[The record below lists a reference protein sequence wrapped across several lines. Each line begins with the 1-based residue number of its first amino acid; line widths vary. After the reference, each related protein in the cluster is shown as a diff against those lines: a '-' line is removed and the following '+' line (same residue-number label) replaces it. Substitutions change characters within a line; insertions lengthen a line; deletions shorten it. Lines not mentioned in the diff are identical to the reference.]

1 MSVAVFKQTLWSKK
15 IQNALDTLTG
25 LRTHCDYQFD
35 GEIKAGNKLKI
46 TGSVAPTI
54 GTYVPGTDIEI
65 ENVDGNDQ
73 ELVIDQFRYFARYFD
88 NVDKAQS
95 IPGVL
100 ENDSK
105 ECAKYL
111 HEEGDKYV
119 AKIMK
124 TEIEKTDSKIKKGT
138 PITPSKSNVVPAV
151 EDGLVSLYEHNVKPT
166 DEIYGEFS
174 PKFYSSIRQALTEVL
189 TNNVELAKKGAVG
202 KYNNILVCIE
212 NLLPINTEN
221 KVKYN
226 ILRTSKAVAF
236 AGQVDTVKAI
246 EKEKGFGDIVKGL
259 YVFGAKV
266 VRPEQIY
273 AILETITVPTQ
284 QTTQPEG

>member
-1 MSVAVFKQTLWSKK
+1 MSVAVFKPTLWSTK
-15 IQNALDTLTG
+15 IQNALETLTG
-25 LRTHCDYQFD
+25 LRTHCDYQF
-35 GEIKAGNKLKI
+35 EKELIKAGNKLKI

-54 GTYVPGTDIEI
+54 GTYVPGTDINI

-73 ELVIDQFRYFARYFD
+73 ELVIDQFKYFARYFD

-105 ECAKYL
+105 ECARYL

-119 AKIMK
+119 ASILKAAITAGSVAK
-124 TEIEKTDSKIKKGT
+124 SASA
-138 PITPSKSNVVPAV
+138 ITPSKTNVVEAV
-151 EDGLVSLYEHNVKPT
+151 ENGLVALYERNVKPT
-166 DEIYGEFS
+166 DELYGEFS
-174 PKFYSSIRQALTEVL
+174 PKFYSMLRQSLTEVL

-202 KYNNILVCIE
+202 KYNNVMVCIE
-212 NLLPINTEN
+212 NLLPTADT
-221 KVKYN
+221 VRYN
-226 ILRTSKAVAF
+226 FIRTSKAVAF
-236 AGQVDTVKAI
+236 AGQIDTVKAI

-266 VRPEQIY
+266 VRPEQAY
-273 AILETITVPTQ
+273 AIQETI
-284 QTTQPEG
+284 

>member
-1 MSVAVFKQTLWSKK
+1 MSVAVFKPTIWSNK
-15 IQNALDTLTG
+15 IQNALETLTG
-25 LRTHCDYQFD
+25 LRTHCDYEF
-35 GEIKAGNKLKI
+35 EKELIKAGNKLKI

-54 GTYVPGTDIEI
+54 GTYVPGTDINI

-73 ELVIDQFRYFARYFD
+73 ELVIDQFKYFARYFD

-105 ECAKYL
+105 ECARYL

-119 AKIMK
+119 ASIIK
-124 TEIEKTDSKIKKGT
+124 TEIEKTGSTVAKGSAF
-138 PITPSKSNVVPAV
+138 TPSKTNAV
-151 EDGLVSLYEHNVKPT
+151 EKVEEGLVALYENNVKAT
-166 DEIYGEFS
+166 DELYGEFS
-174 PKFYSSIRQALTEVL
+174 PKMYSFLRQSLTEVL

-202 KYNNILVCIE
+202 KYNNIMVCIE
-212 NLLPINTEN
+212 NLLPTNTTSH
-221 KVKYN
+221 VRYN
-226 ILRTSKAVAF
+226 IIRTSKAVAF
-236 AGQVDTVKAI
+236 AGQIDQVKAV

-259 YVFGAKV
+259 YVYGAKV

-273 AILETITVPTQ
+273 ALLETIPA
-284 QTTQPEG
+284 

>member
-46 TGSVAPTI
+46 TGSVKPTI
-54 GTYVPGTDIEI
+54 GTYVPGTDITI

-73 ELVIDQFRYFARYFD
+73 ELVIDQFKYFARYFD

-95 IPGVL
+95 IPGVM
-100 ENDSK
+100 ENDAK

-119 AKIMK
+119 AKI
-124 TEIEKTDSKIKKGT
+124 IKDAAEEEDTVIAQGT
-138 PITPSKSNVVPAV
+138 AITPSKTTVIPAV
-151 EDGLVSLYEHNVKPT
+151 EEGLVALYEKNVNPT
-166 DEIYGEFS
+166 SELYGEFS
-174 PKFYSSIRQALTEVL
+174 PKMYSFLRQALTETL

-202 KYNNILVCIE
+202 KYNNVLVCIE
-212 NLLPINTEN
+212 NLLPENTTK

-226 ILRTSKAVAF
+226 IIRTSKAVAF
-236 AGQVDTVKAI
+236 AGQVDTVKAV

-259 YVFGAKV
+259 YVFGAKI
-266 VRPEQIY
+266 VRPEEIY
-273 AILETITVPTQ
+273 LILETI
-284 QTTQPEG
+284 PEVA

>member
-46 TGSVAPTI
+46 TGSVKPTI
-54 GTYVPGTDIEI
+54 GTYVPGTDITI

-73 ELVIDQFRYFARYFD
+73 ELVIDQFKYFARYFD

-95 IPGVL
+95 IPGVM
-100 ENDSK
+100 ENDAK

-119 AKIMK
+119 AKI
-124 TEIEKTDSKIKKGT
+124 IKDAAEASSGKLAQGT
-138 PITPSKSNVVPAV
+138 AITPSKTTVIPAI
-151 EDGLVSLYEHNVKPT
+151 EEGLVALYEKNVNPT
-166 DEIYGEFS
+166 SELYGEFS
-174 PKFYSSIRQALTEVL
+174 PKMYSFIRQALTETL

-202 KYNNILVCIE
+202 KYNNVLVCIE
-212 NLLPINTEN
+212 NLLPENTTK

-226 ILRTSKAVAF
+226 IIRTSKAVAF
-236 AGQVDTVKAI
+236 AGQVDTVKAV

-259 YVFGAKV
+259 YVFGAKI
-266 VRPEQIY
+266 VRPEEIY
-273 AILETITVPTQ
+273 LILETIPT
-284 QTTQPEG
+284 TTSGVGG

>member
-15 IQNALDTLTG
+15 IQNALETLTG
-25 LRTHCDYQFD
+25 LRTHSDYEYE

-54 GTYVPGTDIEI
+54 GTYVPGKDIDI

-73 ELVIDQFRYFARYFD
+73 ELVIDQFKYFARYYD

-95 IPGVL
+95 ISGVL
-100 ENDSK
+100 ENDAK
-105 ECAKYL
+105 ECARCL

-119 AKIMK
+119 ASI
-124 TEIEKTDSKIKKGT
+124 IKAGIDDTSIAKSESA
-138 PITPSKSNVVPAV
+138 ITPNKSNVVSAV
-151 EDGLVSLYEHNVKPT
+151 EDGLAEL
-166 DEIYGEFS
+166 YGEFS
-174 PKFYSSIRQALTEVL
+174 PKFYSSLRQSLTEVL

-202 KYNNILVCIE
+202 KYNNIMVCIE
-212 NLLPINTEN
+212 NLLPKDEG
-221 KVKYN
+221 VRYN
-226 ILRTSKAVAF
+226 IIRTSKAVAF
-236 AGQVDTVKAI
+236 AGQIDTVKAT

-273 AILETITVPTQ
+273 AIQETISA
-284 QTTQPEG
+284 

>member
-15 IQNALDTLTG
+15 IQNALNTLTG
-25 LRTHCDYQFD
+25 LRTHCDYQFE

-54 GTYVPGTDIEI
+54 GTYVPGTDITI

-73 ELVIDQFRYFARYFD
+73 ELVIDQFKYFARYFD

-119 AKIMK
+119 ASILKAGVEDESIAK
-124 TEIEKTDSKIKKGT
+124 SESA
-138 PITPSKSNVVPAV
+138 ITPNKSNVVTAV
-151 EDGLVSLYEHNVKPT
+151 EDGLVALYEKNVKPT
-166 DEIYGEFS
+166 DELYGEFS
-174 PKFYSSIRQALTEVL
+174 PKFYSALRQSLTEVL

-202 KYNNILVCIE
+202 KYNNIMVCIE
-212 NLLPINTEN
+212 NLLPTNGTT
-221 KVKYN
+221 KYN
-226 ILRTSKAVAF
+226 FIRTSKAVAF
-236 AGQVDTVKAI
+236 AGQVDTVKAV
-246 EKEKGFGDIVKGL
+246 EKEKGFGDIIKGL

-266 VRPEQIY
+266 VRPEQAY
-273 AILETITVPTQ
+273 AIQETI
-284 QTTQPEG
+284 PEA

>member
-25 LRTHCDYQFD
+25 LRTHCDYQFE

-54 GTYVPGTDIEI
+54 GTYVPGTDINI
-65 ENVDGNDQ
+65 ENVDGVDQ
-73 ELVIDQFRYFARYFD
+73 ELVIDQFKYFARYFD

-100 ENDSK
+100 ENDTR
-105 ECAKYL
+105 ECAKSL

-119 AKIMK
+119 ASIIKA
-124 TEIEKTDSKIKKGT
+124 EIEKTGSTVAKGAAF
-138 PITPSKSNVVPAV
+138 TPSKTNAV
-151 EDGLVSLYEHNVKPT
+151 EKVEEGLVALYTNNVKPT
-166 DEIYGEFS
+166 DDLYGEFS
-174 PKFYSSIRQALTEVL
+174 PKMYSFLRQALTETL
-189 TNNVELAKKGAVG
+189 TNNVDLAKKGAVG
-202 KYNNILVCIE
+202 KYNNVMVCIE
-212 NLLPINTEN
+212 NLLPVNTTDH
-221 KVKYN
+221 VRYN
-226 ILRTSKAVAF
+226 IIRTSKAVAF

-259 YVFGAKV
+259 YVYGAKV

-273 AILETITVPTQ
+273 ALLETIPA
-284 QTTQPEG
+284 

>member
-15 IQNALDTLTG
+15 IQNALNTLTG
-25 LRTHCDYQFD
+25 LRTHCDFQFE

-46 TGSVAPTI
+46 TGSVKPTI
-54 GTYVPGTDIEI
+54 GTYVPGTDINI

-73 ELVIDQFRYFARYFD
+73 ELVIDQFKYFARYFD

-95 IPGVL
+95 IPGVM
-100 ENDSK
+100 ENDAK

-119 AKIMK
+119 ASIIKA
-124 TEIEKTDSKIKKGT
+124 EIEKSGSTVAKGT
-138 PITPSKSNVVPAV
+138 AITPSKSNVVDAV
-151 EDGLVSLYEHNVKPT
+151 ESGLVALYEKNVNPT
-166 DEIYGEFS
+166 TELYGEFS
-174 PKFYSSIRQALTEVL
+174 PRFYSFLRQSLTEVL

-202 KYNNILVCIE
+202 KYNNVMVCIE
-212 NLLPINTEN
+212 NLLPVNTTS
-221 KVKYN
+221 KVRYN
-226 ILRTSKAVAF
+226 IIRTSKAVAF
-236 AGQVDTVKAI
+236 AGQVDTVKAV

-266 VRPEQIY
+266 VRPEEIY
-273 AILETITVPTQ
+273 AILETVVA
-284 QTTQPEG
+284 

>member
-25 LRTHCDYQFD
+25 LRTHCDYQFE

-54 GTYVPGTDIEI
+54 GTYVPGTDITI
-65 ENVDGNDQ
+65 ENVEGNDQ
-73 ELVIDQFRYFARYFD
+73 ELVIDQFKYFARYFD

-119 AKIMK
+119 ASILKAGV
-124 TEIEKTDSKIKKGT
+124 EAGT
-138 PITPSKSNVVPAV
+138 IAKSASAITPSKTNVVGAV
-151 EDGLVSLYEHNVKPT
+151 EDGLVALYEKNVKPT
-166 DEIYGEFS
+166 DELYGEFS
-174 PKFYSSIRQALTEVL
+174 PKFYSMLRQSLTEVL

-202 KYNNILVCIE
+202 KYNNVMVCIE
-212 NLLPINTEN
+212 NLLPTTES
-221 KVKYN
+221 VKYN
-226 ILRTSKAVAF
+226 FIRTSKAVAF

-266 VRPEQIY
+266 VRPEQAY
-273 AILETITVPTQ
+273 AIQETI
-284 QTTQPEG
+284 

>member
-25 LRTHCDYQFD
+25 LRTHCDYQFE

-54 GTYVPGTDIEI
+54 GTYVPGTDINI
-65 ENVDGNDQ
+65 ENVDGVDQ
-73 ELVIDQFRYFARYFD
+73 ELVIDQFKYFARYFD

-100 ENDSK
+100 ENDTR
-105 ECAKYL
+105 ECAKSL

-119 AKIMK
+119 ASVIKA
-124 TEIEKTDSKIKKGT
+124 EIEKTGSTVAKGT
-138 PITPSKSNVVPAV
+138 AFTPSKTNAV
-151 EDGLVSLYEHNVKPT
+151 EKVEEGLVALYTNNVKPT
-166 DEIYGEFS
+166 DDLYGEFS
-174 PKFYSSIRQALTEVL
+174 PKMYSFLRQALTETL
-189 TNNVELAKKGAVG
+189 TNNVDLAKKGAVG
-202 KYNNILVCIE
+202 KYNNIMVCIE
-212 NLLPINTEN
+212 NLLPVNTTEH
-221 KVKYN
+221 VRYN
-226 ILRTSKAVAF
+226 IIRTSKAVAF

-259 YVFGAKV
+259 YVYGAKV

-273 AILETITVPTQ
+273 ALLETIPA
-284 QTTQPEG
+284 

>member
-25 LRTHCDYQFD
+25 LRTHCDYQFE

-54 GTYVPGTDIEI
+54 GTYVPGTDINI
-65 ENVDGNDQ
+65 ENVDGVDQ
-73 ELVIDQFRYFARYFD
+73 ELVIDQFKYFARYFD

-95 IPGVL
+95 LPGVL
-100 ENDSK
+100 ENDTR
-105 ECAKYL
+105 ECAKSL

-119 AKIMK
+119 ASVIKA
-124 TEIEKTDSKIKKGT
+124 EIEKTGSTVAKGT
-138 PITPSKSNVVPAV
+138 AFTPSKTNAV
-151 EDGLVSLYEHNVKPT
+151 EKVEEGLVALYTNNVKPT
-166 DEIYGEFS
+166 DDLYGEFS
-174 PKFYSSIRQALTEVL
+174 PKMYSFLRQALTETL
-189 TNNVELAKKGAVG
+189 TNNVDLAKKGAVG
-202 KYNNILVCIE
+202 KYNNIMVCIE
-212 NLLPINTEN
+212 NLLPVNTTN
-221 KVKYN
+221 HVRYN
-226 ILRTSKAVAF
+226 IIRTSKAVAF

-273 AILETITVPTQ
+273 ALQETIPA
-284 QTTQPEG
+284 

>member
-15 IQNALDTLTG
+15 IQNALNTLTG
-25 LRTHCDYQFD
+25 LRTHSDYEFE

-54 GTYVPGTDIEI
+54 GTYVPGTDITI

-73 ELVIDQFRYFARYFD
+73 ELVIDQFKYFARYFD

-95 IPGVL
+95 IPGVM
-100 ENDSK
+100 ENDAK
-105 ECAKYL
+105 ECARYL

-119 AKIMK
+119 AEVMK
-124 TEIEKTDSKIKKGT
+124 AEIEKTGSTVKKGSAF
-138 PITPSKSNVVPAV
+138 TPSKTNIV
-151 EDGLVSLYEHNVKPT
+151 EEVEKGLVALYENNVKPT
-166 DEIYGEFS
+166 SELYGEFS
-174 PKFYSSIRQALTEVL
+174 PKVYSFLRQSLTEVL

-202 KYNNILVCIE
+202 KYNNVLVCIE
-212 NLLPINTEN
+212 NLLPTNTTS
-221 KVKYN
+221 KVRYN
-226 ILRTSKAVAF
+226 MIRTSKAVAF
-236 AGQVDTVKAI
+236 AGQVDQVKAV

-266 VRPEQIY
+266 VRPEQMY
-273 AILETITVPTQ
+273 AMLETIA
-284 QTTQPEG
+284 

>member
-25 LRTHCDYQFD
+25 LRTHCDYQFE

-54 GTYVPGTDIEI
+54 GTYVPGTDINI
-65 ENVDGNDQ
+65 ENVDGVDQ
-73 ELVIDQFRYFARYFD
+73 ELVIDQFKYFARYFD

-100 ENDSK
+100 ENDTR
-105 ECAKYL
+105 ECAKSL

-119 AKIMK
+119 ASVIKA
-124 TEIEKTDSKIKKGT
+124 EIEKTGSTVAKGT
-138 PITPSKSNVVPAV
+138 AFTPSKTNAV
-151 EDGLVSLYEHNVKPT
+151 EKVEEGLVALYTNNVKPT
-166 DEIYGEFS
+166 DDLYGEFS
-174 PKFYSSIRQALTEVL
+174 PKMYSFLRQALTETL
-189 TNNVELAKKGAVG
+189 TNNVDLAKKGAVG
-202 KYNNILVCIE
+202 KYNNIMVCIE
-212 NLLPINTEN
+212 NLLPVNTTN
-221 KVKYN
+221 HVRYN
-226 ILRTSKAVAF
+226 IIRTSKAVAF

-259 YVFGAKV
+259 YVYGAKV

-273 AILETITVPTQ
+273 ALLETIPA
-284 QTTQPEG
+284 

>member
-15 IQNALDTLTG
+15 IQNALDTITG
-25 LRTHCDYQFD
+25 LRTHCDYQYD

-54 GTYVPGTDIEI
+54 GTYVPGTDITI

-73 ELVIDQFRYFARYFD
+73 ELVIDQFKYFARYFD

-100 ENDSK
+100 ENDAK
-105 ECAKYL
+105 ECAKSL

-119 AKIMK
+119 ASLIKAGVEA
-124 TEIEKTDSKIKKGT
+124 TTDPIAQSASA
-138 PITPSKSNVVPAV
+138 ITPTKTNVIGAV
-151 EDGLVSLYEHNVKPT
+151 EDGLVALYEKNVKPT

-174 PKFYSSIRQALTEVL
+174 PKFYSMLRQSLTEVL

-212 NLLPINTEN
+212 NLLPTKSTTANSVTTT
-221 KVKYN
+221 VRYN
-226 ILRTSKAVAF
+226 VLRTSKAIAF
-236 AGQVDTVKAI
+236 AGQVDTVKAV
-246 EKEKGFGDIVKGL
+246 EKEKGFGDIIKGL
-259 YVFGAKV
+259 YVFGAKI

-273 AILETITVPTQ
+273 AIKETVA
-284 QTTQPEG
+284 

>member
-25 LRTHCDYQFD
+25 LRTHCDYQFE

-54 GTYVPGTDIEI
+54 GTYVPGTDITI
-65 ENVDGNDQ
+65 ENVEGNDQ
-73 ELVIDQFRYFARYFD
+73 ELVIDQFKYFARYFD

-105 ECAKYL
+105 ECARYL

-119 AKIMK
+119 ASILKAGV
-124 TEIEKTDSKIKKGT
+124 EAGT
-138 PITPSKSNVVPAV
+138 IAKSASAITPSKTNVVGAV
-151 EDGLVSLYEHNVKPT
+151 EDGLVALYEKNVKPT
-166 DEIYGEFS
+166 DELYGEFS
-174 PKFYSSIRQALTEVL
+174 PKFYSMLRQSLTEVL

-202 KYNNILVCIE
+202 KYNNVMVCIE
-212 NLLPINTEN
+212 NLLPTTDS
-221 KVKYN
+221 VKYN
-226 ILRTSKAVAF
+226 FIRTSKAVAF

-266 VRPEQIY
+266 VRPEQAY
-273 AILETITVPTQ
+273 AIQESI
-284 QTTQPEG
+284 

>member
-1 MSVAVFKQTLWSKK
+1 MSVAVFKPTLWSNK
-15 IQNALDTLTG
+15 IQNALETLTG
-25 LRTHCDYQFD
+25 LRTHCDYEF
-35 GEIKAGNKLKI
+35 EKELIKAGNKLKI

-54 GTYVPGTDIEI
+54 GTYVPGTDIDI

-73 ELVIDQFRYFARYFD
+73 ELVIDQFKYFARYFD

-105 ECAKYL
+105 ECARYL

-119 AKIMK
+119 ASIIK
-124 TEIEKTDSKIKKGT
+124 TEIEKASSNVKKGT
-138 PITPSKSNVVPAV
+138 GFTPSKTNIV
-151 EDGLVSLYEHNVKPT
+151 EKVEEGLVALYENNVKPT
-166 DEIYGEFS
+166 DELYGEFS
-174 PKFYSSIRQALTEVL
+174 PKVYSFLRQSLTEVL

-202 KYNNILVCIE
+202 KYNNVMVCIE
-212 NLLPINTEN
+212 NLLPKSTDG
-221 KVKYN
+221 KSRYN
-226 ILRTSKAVAF
+226 IIRTSKAVAF
-236 AGQVDTVKAI
+236 AGQIDQVKAV

-259 YVFGAKV
+259 YVYGAKV

-273 AILETITVPTQ
+273 ALLETISA
-284 QTTQPEG
+284 

>member
-1 MSVAVFKQTLWSKK
+1 MSVAVFKPTLWSTK
-15 IQNALDTLTG
+15 IQNALETLTG
-25 LRTHCDYQFD
+25 LRTHCDYEF
-35 GEIKAGNKLKI
+35 EKELIKAGNKLKI

-54 GTYVPGTDIEI
+54 GTYVPGTDIDI

-73 ELVIDQFRYFARYFD
+73 ELVIDQFKYFARYFD

-105 ECAKYL
+105 ECARYL

-119 AKIMK
+119 ASILKAGV
-124 TEIEKTDSKIKKGT
+124 DDGT
-138 PITPSKSNVVPAV
+138 IAKSATAITPSKTNVVGAV
-151 EDGLVSLYEHNVKPT
+151 EDGLVALYEKNVKPT
-166 DEIYGEFS
+166 DELYGEFS
-174 PKFYSSIRQALTEVL
+174 PKFYSMLRQSLTEVL

-202 KYNNILVCIE
+202 KYNNVMVCIE
-212 NLLPINTEN
+212 NLLPITEN
-221 KVKYN
+221 VKYN
-226 ILRTSKAVAF
+226 FIRTSKAVAF
-236 AGQVDTVKAI
+236 AGQIDQVKAV

-266 VRPEQIY
+266 VRPEQAY
-273 AILETITVPTQ
+273 AIQEAIA
-284 QTTQPEG
+284 

>member
-54 GTYVPGTDIEI
+54 GTYVPGTDINI
-65 ENVDGNDQ
+65 ENVDGVDQ
-73 ELVIDQFRYFARYFD
+73 ELVIDQFKYFARYFD

-100 ENDSK
+100 ENDTR
-105 ECAKYL
+105 ECAKSL

-119 AKIMK
+119 ASVIKA
-124 TEIEKTDSKIKKGT
+124 EIEKTGSTVAKGT
-138 PITPSKSNVVPAV
+138 AFTPSKTNAV
-151 EDGLVSLYEHNVKPT
+151 EKVEEGLVALYTNNVKPT
-166 DEIYGEFS
+166 DDLYGEFS
-174 PKFYSSIRQALTEVL
+174 PKMYSFLRQALTETL
-189 TNNVELAKKGAVG
+189 TNNVDLAKKGAVG
-202 KYNNILVCIE
+202 KYNNIMVCIE
-212 NLLPINTEN
+212 NLLPVNTTDH
-221 KVKYN
+221 VRYN
-226 ILRTSKAVAF
+226 IIRTSKAVAF

-259 YVFGAKV
+259 YVYGAKV

-273 AILETITVPTQ
+273 ALLETIPA
-284 QTTQPEG
+284 

>member
-25 LRTHCDYQFD
+25 LRTHCDYQFE

-54 GTYVPGTDIEI
+54 GTYVPGTDITI
-65 ENVDGNDQ
+65 ENVEGNDQ
-73 ELVIDQFRYFARYFD
+73 ELVIDQFKYFARYFD

-105 ECAKYL
+105 ECAKLL

-119 AKIMK
+119 ASILKA
-124 TEIEKTDSKIKKGT
+124 G
-138 PITPSKSNVVPAV
+138 V
-151 EDGLVSLYEHNVKPT
+151 EDGTIAKSASAIAPNKTNVVGAVEEGLVALYEKNVRPT
-166 DEIYGEFS
+166 DELYGEFS
-174 PKFYSSIRQALTEVL
+174 PKFYSMLRQSLTEVL

-202 KYNNILVCIE
+202 KYNNVMVCIE
-212 NLLPINTEN
+212 NLLPTAEG
-221 KVKYN
+221 VKYN
-226 ILRTSKAVAF
+226 FIRTSKAVAF

-266 VRPEQIY
+266 VRPEQAY
-273 AILETITVPTQ
+273 AIQETI
-284 QTTQPEG
+284 

>member
-1 MSVAVFKQTLWSKK
+1 MSVAVFKPTLWSNK
-15 IQNALDTLTG
+15 IQNALETLTG
-25 LRTHCDYQFD
+25 LRTHCDYEF
-35 GEIKAGNKLKI
+35 EKELVKAGNKLKI

-54 GTYVPGTDIEI
+54 GTYVPGTDIDI

-73 ELVIDQFRYFARYFD
+73 ELVIDQFKYFARYFD

-105 ECAKYL
+105 ECARYL

-119 AKIMK
+119 ASILKAGVEDGKIAK
-124 TEIEKTDSKIKKGT
+124 SSTAIA
-138 PITPSKSNVVPAV
+138 PSKTNVVGAV
-151 EDGLVSLYEHNVKPT
+151 EDGLVALYEKNVKPT
-166 DEIYGEFS
+166 DELYGEFS
-174 PKFYSSIRQALTEVL
+174 PKFYSMLRQSLTEVL

-202 KYNNILVCIE
+202 KYNNVMVCIE
-212 NLLPINTEN
+212 NLLPTAEG
-221 KVKYN
+221 VKYN
-226 ILRTSKAVAF
+226 FIRTSKAVAF
-236 AGQVDTVKAI
+236 AGQIDTVKAV

-266 VRPEQIY
+266 VRPEQAY
-273 AILETITVPTQ
+273 AIQETI
-284 QTTQPEG
+284 

>member
-25 LRTHCDYQFD
+25 LRTHCDYQFE
-35 GEIKAGNKLKI
+35 GEIKAGDRLKI

-54 GTYVPGTDIEI
+54 GTYIPGKDIDIED
-65 ENVDGNDQ
+65 VDGNDQ
-73 ELVIDQFRYFARYFD
+73 ELVIDQFKYFARYFD

-105 ECAKYL
+105 ECAKSL

-119 AKIMK
+119 ASILKA
-124 TEIEKTDSKIKKGT
+124 G
-138 PITPSKSNVVPAV
+138 V
-151 EDGLVSLYEHNVKPT
+151 EDGTISKSENSITPNKTNVVGAVEEGLVALYENNVKPT
-166 DEIYGEFS
+166 DELYGEFS
-174 PKFYSSIRQALTEVL
+174 PKFYSFLRQSLTEVL

-202 KYNNILVCIE
+202 KYNNIMVCIE
-212 NLLPINTEN
+212 NLLPTGEG
-221 KVKYN
+221 VKYN
-226 ILRTSKAVAF
+226 FIRTSKAVAF
-236 AGQVDTVKAI
+236 AGQIDTVKAI

-259 YVFGAKV
+259 YVYGAKV
-266 VRPEQIY
+266 VRPEQAY
-273 AILETITVPTQ
+273 AIQEAIA
-284 QTTQPEG
+284 

>member
-1 MSVAVFKQTLWSKK
+1 MSVAVFKQSLWSTK

-25 LRTHCDYQFD
+25 LRTHCDYQFES
-35 GEIKAGNKLKI
+35 EIKAGDKLKI
-46 TGSVAPTI
+46 TGSVKPTI
-54 GTYVPGTDIEI
+54 GTYVPGTDIDI

-105 ECAKYL
+105 ECAKFL

-119 AKIMK
+119 ATIIKAGIDEGKIAK
-124 TEIEKTDSKIKKGT
+124 SSSA
-138 PITPSKSNVVPAV
+138 ITPSKTNVVGAV
-151 EDGLVSLYEHNVKPT
+151 EDALVSLYEKNVSPT
-166 DEIYGEFS
+166 VDLYGEFS
-174 PKFYSSIRQALTEVL
+174 PKWYSFLRQALTETL

-202 KYNNILVCIE
+202 KYNNVMVCIE
-212 NLLPINTEN
+212 NLLPVADTTR
-221 KVKYN
+221 YN
-226 ILRTSKAVAF
+226 IIRTAKAVAF

-266 VRPEQIY
+266 VRPDEIY
-273 AILETITVPTQ
+273 AIQETIV
-284 QTTQPEG
+284 